1 MSLSTSAPRNYDPVE
16 QHAAQAA
23 MSWYGWGSPVGL
35 AIALV
40 GAGLAA
46 ILVRFA
52 VLGFS

>member
-1 MSLSTSAPRNYDPVE
+1 
-16 QHAAQAA
+16 

-40 GAGLAA
+40 GVGVAA

-52 VLGFS
+52 VFGFS

>member
-1 MSLSTSAPRNYDPVE
+1 MSLSTSVSSPNFDP
-16 QHAAQAA
+16 AAQAA

-40 GAGLAA
+40 GVGVAA
-46 ILVRFA
+46 ILIRFA